1 MCLVTQLYPTLC
13 DPMVC
18 SPPGSSAHGDSPGK
32 NTGVGCHAL
41 LQGLFPTQGLN
52 PGLPHCRQLLHCLS
66 HQRSPRILEWVACSF
81 SRGSSQPGCHFLD
94 LPLLPGCHFLIA
106 RVFQII
112 ILRGGVKQ
120 NGAGSVSCLKP
131 HQVGRRKAHL
141 WSNPQCTGW
150 GGRAGGSAGPHASW
164 LLAETPRPQDV
175 CCALRG
181 PSCASHGT
189 VLGVSNYT
197 FVSCWQFFL
206 MHPRNIS
213 AIGRVPFHLF
223 SS

>member
-1 MCLVTQLYPTLC
+1 MSCAGLSRSVISTLGN
-13 DPMVC
+13 PMDC

-32 NTGVGCHAL
+32 NKGVGCHAL
-41 LQGLFPTQGLN
+41 FQGIFPTQGSN
-52 PGLPHCRQLLHCLS
+52 PCLLHCRQVVYCLS
-66 HQRSPRILEWVACSF
+66 HQESPRILEWVACSF

-141 WSNPQCTGW
+141 WSNPQCTG
-150 GGRAGGSAGPHASW
+150 
-164 LLAETPRPQDV
+164 
-175 CCALRG
+175 
-181 PSCASHGT
+181 
-189 VLGVSNYT
+189 
-197 FVSCWQFFL
+197 
-206 MHPRNIS
+206 
-213 AIGRVPFHLF
+213 
-223 SS
+223 